1 VMGGIKNSKNQ
12 YGIDEII
19 ARVLS
24 YVLLII
30 ASHLSPLHAHNTMAS
45 LMNRTVCMLCILIVA
60 LVLFGM

>member
-1 VMGGIKNSKNQ
+1 MCSPGHCWQPLTVVMGGIKNSKNQ

-30 ASHLSPLHAHNTMAS
+30 E
-45 LMNRTVCMLCILIVA
+45 LIEQLA
-60 LVLFGM
+60 